1 MSATHLTQRTR
12 KEFNL
17 TREQW
22 EILVTLPGYRGA
34 SVYETL
40 GPHWQ
45 DIYWTPDNTPRV
57 VTKLSRAEV
66 ALALG
71 PLTKRPK

>member
-1 MSATHLTQRTR
+1 MNAAHLTQRTR

-22 EILVTLPGYRGA
+22 AILVTLPGYRGA
-34 SVYETL
+34 SVHETL

-45 DIYWTPDNTPRV
+45 DIYWTPGNTPRV
-57 VTKLSRAEV
+57 VTKLTRAEV

-71 PLTKRPK
+71 PLAKRPK